1 MLVMQLRV
9 ASCGKVRRA
18 SSGPSSFEQLL
29 CSYVCAW
36 AALVL
41 IVTTCMHTDKL
52 FILCDKQCKVYKM
65 SHGSITCKV
74 LEYQMSELHNKI
86 ALSISYYT
94 TYPVN

>member
-41 IVTTCMHTDKL
+41 SPHVCVLTSCYASVGGATRHTVVGL
-52 FILCDKQCKVYKM
+52 SF
-65 SHGSITCKV
+65 SHSVCQSVAT
-74 LEYQMSELHNKI
+74 
-86 ALSISYYT
+86 ISRSSQKT
-94 TYPVN
+94 NR